1 LQRFSRKWVNCKIRK
16 HNMKNKIEVISWCT
30 MYSIIKVY
38 KGNEI
43 SEHRVSN
50 NGWLPLEYWKKY
62 FENEF

>member
-1 LQRFSRKWVNCKIRK
+1 
-16 HNMKNKIEVISWCT
+16 MKNKIEVISWCK

>member
-1 LQRFSRKWVNCKIRK
+1 
-16 HNMKNKIEVISWCT
+16 MKNKIEVIPYCT